1 MDPAVLFHEIGKDPF
16 YHIWHTTDQNMFLLV
31 HTGSGSIVCHERSY
45 PLEAGVLCFIGGKKL
60 HYTLPDTPNR
70 YDRSKLFFPMD
81 RLENLMYLLP
91 EHQQL
96 QNAFTA
102 ASVVCARL
110 TPDLC
115 AEAEA
120 LMKAPQRYRTDDPY
134 FFPTLLSSFLQL
146 MILCDANACQS
157 LSPASDDGIVR
168 AIEYINR
175 NIQHDLT
182 LEEICAAVP
191 MSKFHF
197 SRSFRQAMGLPV
209 MKYLQ
214 KTRIALAK
222 AMLPDRSR
230 TISQICAQCGFSS
243 SSYFSRIFRDE
254 TGMTPSQYRA
264 SNTDIIQH
272 SG

>member
-1 MDPAVLFHEIGKDPF
+1 MDPAVLYHEIGKDPF

-31 HTGSGSIVCHERSY
+31 HTGGGSIVCHEHRY
-45 PLEAGVLCFIGGKKL
+45 PLETGILCFIGGKKL
-60 HYTLPDTPNR
+60 HYTLPDAPDR

-96 QNAFTA
+96 QNSFTA

-115 AEAEA
+115 AEAET
-120 LMKAPQRYRTDDPY
+120 LMMAPLRYKTDDPY

-197 SRSFRQAMGLPV
+197 SRSFRQTMGLPV

-254 TGMTPSQYRA
+254 TGITPSQYRA
-264 SNTDIIQH
+264 SNAENSRH